1 MKRYLKNTML
11 FSILC
16 TVVMA
21 CGDREDE
28 VSSNTGN
35 NGDKGDREEPVA
47 FVARITPIKQL
58 NQGVNR

>member
-35 NGDKGDREEPVA
+35 NGDKGERGA
-47 FVARITPIKQL
+47 C
-58 NQGVNR
+58 GVCCPYYSY

>member
-1 MKRYLKNTML
+1 ML

-47 FVARITPIKQL
+47 FVARITPIEQL
-58 NQGVNR
+58 NQGVNQ